1 MTHFTIAS
9 ADDVPNRDWRVFRV
23 QGSND
28 GATFETFYENSG
40 EERLWKERL
49 EVLRFDLTMMTD
61 PYRFIRFEADSNW
74 DNLWQIGEIEI
85 FGDIIPMPRVHYA
98 FNEESETT
106 VENLGT
112 EATESW

>member
-28 GATFETFYENSG
+28 GTTFKTFYESSG

-49 EVLRFDLTMMTD
+49 EVLRFDLTMMND

-74 DNLWQIGEIEI
+74 GDTLWQIGEIES
-85 FGDIIPMPRVHYA
+85 GAARPCPRQ
-98 FNEESETT
+98 T
-106 VENLGT
+106 G
-112 EATESW
+112 